1 MKQFGARNLKRCTL
15 QVYTN
20 VFKSFTEQKSQ
31 RKNKLFYY
39 FNVIWENI
47 NINALN
53 SRNIYINPPV
63 TWQHE
68 RSFSPDDSKSNI
80 DDF

>member
-39 FNVIWENI
+39 FNVI
-47 NINALN
+47 
-53 SRNIYINPPV
+53 
-63 TWQHE
+63 
-68 RSFSPDDSKSNI
+68 
-80 DDF
+80 